1 MRVPLI
7 SFLMLVLV
15 VLVALVLAV
24 LALVLGLV
32 LPYVEMFLHHF
43 GGNIQGPQCVI
54 FEGTV
59 RTGTPTQ
66 ASHNSFGS

>member
-43 GGNIQGPQCVI
+43 GGNI
-54 FEGTV
+54 
-59 RTGTPTQ
+59 
-66 ASHNSFGS
+66 